1 MRWFLE
7 GPLLE
12 LWIGLLGFEIKKH
25 LMRDKAMKKV
35 WLALTNRN
43 TSVQIRKLSS
53 KVDLIIY
60 ISNNLGSQDG
70 ANFYLVSLVRMSEIV
85 KPFKP
90 FEMAICLKR
99 HSVQLDVRQV
109 QMINVCLI
117 SLRMYKVE
125 KIIWSNCKRNKKWT
139 VYTMR
144 ISLFQT
150 VYFMSVITYSKYH
163 VQTRIIATWFIRLC
177 ILRTD

>member
-1 MRWFLE
+1 M
-7 GPLLE
+7 
-12 LWIGLLGFEIKKH
+12 
-25 LMRDKAMKKV
+25 
-35 WLALTNRN
+35 
-43 TSVQIRKLSS
+43 
-53 KVDLIIY
+53 DLIIY

-125 KIIWSNCKRNKKWT
+125 KINFIT
-139 VYTMR
+139 AV
-144 ISLFQT
+144 FQN
-150 VYFMSVITYSKYH
+150 YY
-163 VQTRIIATWFIRLC
+163 
-177 ILRTD
+177 